1 MSYLQFLLCD
11 QPCVL
16 RPLASNAPLFLPP
29 SLLVFVPPFLY
40 PSMPPFSLIA
50 AIFHVQPPSLWHEM
64 QQREDGGAAE
74 GADSAAGADP
84 SADLAFT
91 DRGLFS
97 DDNAVGRCLF
107 CLGFRGLRLG

>member
-1 MSYLQFLLCD
+1 
-11 QPCVL
+11 
-16 RPLASNAPLFLPP
+16 
-29 SLLVFVPPFLY
+29 
-40 PSMPPFSLIA
+40 
-50 AIFHVQPPSLWHEM
+50 M

-74 GADSAAGADP
+74 GADSDAGADP
-84 SADLAFT
+84 TADLAFT